1 MTAMNK
7 ENRRVCF
14 VINSRANYARIK
26 SVLIEMQKRSDCE
39 LQIVVG
45 ASGLLFRFGNVVDII
60 KRDGFTVDREVYSVV
75 EGNEPIV
82 MAKTTG
88 LAIIELSQVFSDLK
102 PDIVVTVADRHETIA
117 TAIAA
122 SYMNIMV
129 AHTQGG
135 EITGSID
142 ESVRHACTKLSH
154 LHFPATQGAYEN
166 IIQMGEEKK
175 RVHITGCPSL
185 DFIDENRSKDLNN
198 ILEKYLVNPKGIQNL
213 DFLLVLFHADT
224 QHYIEVSQATREIL
238 KAVKET
244 NLPTIWLWPNVDAGT
259 DYISKELRKF
269 RDSNPS
275 SKIQFVRNFSPEE
288 YVTVLNHTKCII
300 GNSSSGIRE
309 SSRTGTPSITIGSR
323 QSGRE
328 MAENVICLNKADSLI
343 IRDKIIEQVNHGKY
357 DQSNLYGDGNAG
369 KKIAEILCTTQ
380 ISIDKKF
387 IPSR

>member
-1 MTAMNK
+1 MTTVNK
-7 ENRRVCF
+7 KKRRVCF

-26 SVLIEMQKRSDCE
+26 SVLMEMQKRKDCE
-39 LQIVVG
+39 IQIVVG
-45 ASGLLFRFGNVVDII
+45 ASGLLFRFGSVVEVI
-60 KRDGFTVDREVYSVV
+60 KRDGFNVDREVYSVV

-88 LAIIELSQVFSDLK
+88 LAILELSQVFSELK

-117 TAIAA
+117 TAISA

-154 LHFPATQGAYEN
+154 LHFPATQSAYEN
-166 IIQMGEEKK
+166 IIQMGEDKK
-175 RVHITGCPSL
+175 RVYMTGCPSL
-185 DFIDENRSKDLNN
+185 DFIDENKSKNLNN
-198 ILEKYLVNPKGIQNL
+198 ILNKYLMNPTGIQDL
-213 DFLLVLFHADT
+213 DFLLVLFHPDT
-224 QHYIEVSQATREIL
+224 QHYLEVSNSTCEIL
-238 KAVKET
+238 RAIKEID
-244 NLPTIWLWPNVDAGT
+244 LPTIWLWPNVDAGT
-259 DYISKELRKF
+259 DFISKELRKF
-269 RDSNPS
+269 RETNPR

-288 YVTVLNHTKCII
+288 YITVLNHTKCII

-328 MAENVICLNKADSLI
+328 VAENVILLNEIDSDNLKNAI
-343 IRDKIIEQVNHGKY
+343 IRQIKHGKY
-357 DQSNLYGDGNAG
+357 NPSNLYGDGRAG
-369 KKIAEILCTTQ
+369 ARIAEILCTTE

-387 IPSR
+387 VSLN

>member
-1 MTAMNK
+1 MTAINK

-26 SVLIEMQKRSDCE
+26 SVLIEIQKRSDCE

-88 LAIIELSQVFSDLK
+88 LAIIELSQVFSELK

-185 DFIDENRSKDLNN
+185 DFIDENKSKDLNN

-259 DYISKELRKF
+259 DFISKELRKF

-323 QSGRE
+323 QNGRE
-328 MAENVICLNKADSLI
+328 MAENVISLNKADSLI

-357 DQSNLYGDGNAG
+357 GQSNLYGNGNAG

-387 IPSR
+387 IPLR

>member
-1 MTAMNK
+1 MTRINDK
-7 ENRRVCF
+7 KRRVCF

-26 SVLIEMQKRSDCE
+26 SVLIEMQRRNDCE
-39 LQIVVG
+39 IQIVVG
-45 ASGLLFRFGNVVDII
+45 ASGLLFRFGSVVDVI
-60 KRDGFTVDREVYSVV
+60 KRDGFNVDREVYSVV

-88 LAIIELSQVFSDLK
+88 LAILELSQVFSELK

-117 TAIAA
+117 TAISA

-142 ESVRHACTKLSH
+142 ESVRHACTKLAH
-154 LHFPATQGAYEN
+154 LHFPATQSAYEN
-166 IIQMGEEKK
+166 IIQMGEDKK
-175 RVHITGCPSL
+175 RVYMTGCPSL
-185 DFIDENRSKDLNN
+185 DFIDENKSKDLNN
-198 ILEKYLVNPKGIQNL
+198 ILDKYLTNPKSIQDL

-224 QHYIEVSQATREIL
+224 QHYLEVSNATREIL
-238 KAVKET
+238 KAIKEID
-244 NLPTIWLWPNVDAGT
+244 LPTIWLWPNVDAGT
-259 DYISKELRKF
+259 DFISKELRKF
-269 RDSNPS
+269 RETNPS

-309 SSRTGTPSITIGSR
+309 SSRIGTPSITVGSR

-328 MAENVICLNKADSLI
+328 IAENVILLNEIESDNLKNAI
-343 IRDKIIEQVNHGKY
+343 IRQIKHGKY
-357 DQSNLYGDGNAG
+357 NPSNLYGDGRAG
-369 KKIAEILCTTQ
+369 KRIAEILCTTE

-387 IPSR
+387 VSLN

>member
-1 MTAMNK
+1 MTTMNK
-7 ENRRVCF
+7 EIRRVCF

-26 SVLIEMQKRSDCE
+26 SVLIEMQKRIDCE

-88 LAIIELSQVFSDLK
+88 LAIIELSQVFSELK

-175 RVHITGCPSL
+175 RVHMTGCPSL
-185 DFIDENRSKDLNN
+185 DFIDENKSKDLNN
-198 ILEKYLVNPKGIQNL
+198 ILEKHLVNPKSIQNL

-224 QHYIEVSQATREIL
+224 QHYVEVGNSTHEIL

-259 DYISKELRKF
+259 DFISKELRKF
-269 RDSNPS
+269 RETNPS

-288 YVTVLNHTKCII
+288 YVTVLNHAKCII

-323 QSGRE
+323 QFGRE
-328 MAENVICLNKADSLI
+328 MAENVICLNKADSI
-343 IRDKIIEQVNHGKY
+343 IIKDKIIEQLNHGKY
-357 DQSNLYGDGNAG
+357 GQSNLYGDGNAG

-380 ISIDKKF
+380 ITIDKKF
-387 IPSR
+387 IPLN

>member
-7 ENRRVCF
+7 KIRRVCF

-26 SVLIEMQKRSDCE
+26 SVLIEMQKRIDCE

-88 LAIIELSQVFSDLK
+88 LAIIELSQVFSELK

-175 RVHITGCPSL
+175 RVHMTGCPSL
-185 DFIDENRSKDLNN
+185 DFIDENKSKDLNN
-198 ILEKYLVNPKGIQNL
+198 ILEKHLVNPKSIQNL

-224 QHYIEVSQATREIL
+224 QHYVEVGNSTHEIL

-259 DYISKELRKF
+259 DFISKELRKF
-269 RDSNPS
+269 RETNPS

-288 YVTVLNHTKCII
+288 YVTVLNHAKCII

-323 QSGRE
+323 QFGRE
-328 MAENVICLNKADSLI
+328 MAENVICLNKADSI
-343 IRDKIIEQVNHGKY
+343 IIKDKIIEQLNHGKY
-357 DQSNLYGDGNAG
+357 GQSNLYGDGNAG

-380 ISIDKKF
+380 ITIDKKF
-387 IPSR
+387 IPLN

>member
-1 MTAMNK
+1 MRAINK
-7 ENRRVCF
+7 KMRRVCF

-26 SVLIEMQKRSDCE
+26 SVLIEMRNRVDCE

-60 KRDGFTVDREVYSVV
+60 KRDGFKVDREVYSVV

-88 LAIIELSQVFSDLK
+88 LAILELSQVFSELK
-102 PDIVVTVADRHETIA
+102 PDIVVTVADRYETIA
-117 TAIAA
+117 TSIAA

-154 LHFPATQGAYEN
+154 LHFPATQSAYEN

-175 RVHITGCPSL
+175 RVHMTGCPSL
-185 DFIDENRSKDLNN
+185 DFIDENISQDINK
-198 ILEKYLVNPKGIQNL
+198 ILDKYITNPSSIKKQ

-224 QHYIEVSQATREIL
+224 QHYNEASNSTREIL
-238 KAVKET
+238 KAVMKM
-244 NLPTIWLWPNVDAGT
+244 NIPTIWLWPNVDAGT
-259 DYISKELRKF
+259 DFISKELRKF
-269 RDSNPS
+269 RDINPN
-275 SKIQFVRNFSPEE
+275 SKIKFVRNFSPEE
-288 YVTVLNHTKCII
+288 YITVLNNTKCII

-309 SSRTGTPSITIGSR
+309 SSRIGTPSITIGSR

-328 MAENVICLNKADSLI
+328 MAKNVICLDEINSETIKA
-343 IRDKIIEQVNHGKY
+343 KILQQLNHGKY
-357 DQSNLYGDGNAG
+357 EPSNLYGDGSAG
-369 KKIAEILCTTQ
+369 KKIAEILCTTE
-380 ISIDKKF
+380 ISINKKF
-387 IPSR
+387 VSFN

>member
-387 IPSR
+387 IPLR

>member
-1 MTAMNK
+1 MTAINK

-26 SVLIEMQKRSDCE
+26 SVLIEIQKRSDCE

-60 KRDGFTVDREVYSVV
+60 KRDGFTVNREVYSVV

-88 LAIIELSQVFSDLK
+88 LAILELSQVFSELK

-154 LHFPATQGAYEN
+154 LHFPATQGAYKN

-185 DFIDENRSKDLNN
+185 DFIDENKSKNLND
-198 ILEKYLVNPKGIQNL
+198 ILEKHLVNPKTIQNL

-224 QHYIEVSQATREIL
+224 QHYIEVSHSTREIL
-238 KAVKET
+238 KAIKET

-259 DYISKELRKF
+259 DFISKELRKF

-323 QSGRE
+323 QNGRE

-343 IRDKIIEQVNHGKY
+343 IKDKIIEQVNHGKY
-357 DQSNLYGDGNAG
+357 SQSNLYGDGNAG

-387 IPSR
+387 IPLR

>member
-1 MTAMNK
+1 MTRINNK
-7 ENRRVCF
+7 KRRVCF

-26 SVLIEMQKRSDCE
+26 SVLMEMQRRNDCE
-39 LQIVVG
+39 IQIVVG
-45 ASGLLFRFGNVVDII
+45 ASGLLFRFGSVVDVI
-60 KRDGFTVDREVYSVV
+60 KRDGFHVDREVYSVV

-88 LAIIELSQVFSDLK
+88 LAILELSQVFSELK

-117 TAIAA
+117 TAISA

-142 ESVRHACTKLSH
+142 ESVRHACTKLAH
-154 LHFPATQGAYEN
+154 LHFPATQSAYEN
-166 IIQMGEEKK
+166 IIQMGEDKK
-175 RVHITGCPSL
+175 RVYMTGCPSL
-185 DFIDENRSKDLNN
+185 DFIDDNKSKDLNN
-198 ILEKYLVNPKGIQNL
+198 ILDKYLTNPKSIKDF

-224 QHYIEVSQATREIL
+224 QHYLEVSNATREIL
-238 KAVKET
+238 KAIKEID
-244 NLPTIWLWPNVDAGT
+244 LPTIWLWPNVDAGT
-259 DYISKELRKF
+259 DFISKELRKF
-269 RDSNPS
+269 RETNPN

-309 SSRTGTPSITIGSR
+309 SSRIGTPSITVGSR

-328 MAENVICLNKADSLI
+328 IAENVILLNEIVSDNLKNAI
-343 IRDKIIEQVNHGKY
+343 IRQIKHGKY
-357 DQSNLYGDGNAG
+357 NPSNLYGDGRAG
-369 KKIAEILCTTQ
+369 KRIAEILCTTQ

-387 IPSR
+387 VFLN

>member
-1 MTAMNK
+1 MKRINK
-7 ENRRVCF
+7 RMRRICF

-26 SVLIEMQKRSDCE
+26 SVLIEMRNRVDCE

-60 KRDGFTVDREVYSVV
+60 KRDGFKVDREVYSVV

-88 LAIIELSQVFSDLK
+88 LAILELSQVFSELK

-154 LHFPATQGAYEN
+154 LHFPATQGAYKN

-175 RVHITGCPSL
+175 RVHMTGCPSL
-185 DFIDENRSKDLNN
+185 DFIDANVSQDMNS
-198 ILEKYLVNPKGIQNL
+198 ILEKYIANPKSIKNK

-224 QHYIEVSQATREIL
+224 KHYDEASSSTREIL
-238 KAVKET
+238 KAVMEI
-244 NLPTIWLWPNVDAGT
+244 NFPTIWLWPNVDAGT
-259 DYISKELRKF
+259 DFISKELRKF
-269 RDSNPS
+269 RDTNPN

-288 YVTVLNHTKCII
+288 YITVLNNTKCII

-309 SSRTGTPSITIGSR
+309 SSRIGTPSITIGSR
-323 QSGRE
+323 QCGRE
-328 MAENVICLNKADSLI
+328 MAENVICL
-343 IRDKIIEQVNHGKY
+343 DKINAETIEAKILQQINHGKY
-357 DQSNLYGDGNAG
+357 EPSNLYGDGSAG
-369 KKIAEILCTTQ
+369 IKIAEILCTTE
-380 ISIDKKF
+380 IFIDKKF
-387 IPSR
+387 VSFN

>member
-1 MTAMNK
+1 
-7 ENRRVCF
+7 
-14 VINSRANYARIK
+14 
-26 SVLIEMQKRSDCE
+26 MQKRIDCE

-88 LAIIELSQVFSDLK
+88 LAIIELSQVFSELK

-175 RVHITGCPSL
+175 RVHMTGCPSL
-185 DFIDENRSKDLNN
+185 DFIDENKSKDLNN
-198 ILEKYLVNPKGIQNL
+198 ILEKHLVNPKSIQNL

-224 QHYIEVSQATREIL
+224 QHYVEVGNSTHEIL

-259 DYISKELRKF
+259 DFISKELRKF
-269 RDSNPS
+269 RETNPS

-288 YVTVLNHTKCII
+288 YVTVLNHAKCII

-323 QSGRE
+323 QFGRE
-328 MAENVICLNKADSLI
+328 MAENVICLNKADSI
-343 IRDKIIEQVNHGKY
+343 IIKDKIIEQLNHGKY
-357 DQSNLYGDGNAG
+357 GQSNLYGDGNAG

-380 ISIDKKF
+380 ITIDKKF
-387 IPSR
+387 IPLN

>member
-1 MTAMNK
+1 MTAINK

-26 SVLIEMQKRSDCE
+26 SVLIEIQKRSDCE

-60 KRDGFTVDREVYSVV
+60 KRDGFTVNREVYSVV

-88 LAIIELSQVFSDLK
+88 LAILELSQVFSELK

-185 DFIDENRSKDLNN
+185 DFIDENKSKDLNN

-328 MAENVICLNKADSLI
+328 MAENVICLGKADSLI
-343 IRDKIIEQVNHGKY
+343 IKDKIIEQVNHGKY

-387 IPSR
+387 IPLR

>member
-1 MTAMNK
+1 MTAINK

-60 KRDGFTVDREVYSVV
+60 KRDGFTVNREVYTVV

-88 LAIIELSQVFSDLK
+88 LAILELSQVFSELK

-154 LHFPATQGAYEN
+154 LHFPATQGAYKN

-185 DFIDENRSKDLNN
+185 DFIDENKSKNLND
-198 ILEKYLVNPKGIQNL
+198 ILEKHLVNPKTIQNL

-224 QHYIEVSQATREIL
+224 QHYIEVSHSTREIL

-259 DYISKELRKF
+259 DFISKELRKF

-323 QSGRE
+323 QNGRE
-328 MAENVICLNKADSLI
+328 MAENVICLNKSDSLI
-343 IRDKIIEQVNHGKY
+343 IKDKIIEQVNHGKY
-357 DQSNLYGDGNAG
+357 SQSNLYGDGTAG

-387 IPSR
+387 IPLR

>member
-1 MTAMNK
+1 MKRINK
-7 ENRRVCF
+7 RMRRICF

-26 SVLIEMQKRSDCE
+26 SVLIEMRNRVDCE

-60 KRDGFTVDREVYSVV
+60 KRDGFKVDREVYSVV

-88 LAIIELSQVFSDLK
+88 LAILELSQVFSELK

-154 LHFPATQGAYEN
+154 LHFPATQGAYKN

-175 RVHITGCPSL
+175 RVHMTGCPSL
-185 DFIDENRSKDLNN
+185 DFIDANVSQDMNS
-198 ILEKYLVNPKGIQNL
+198 ILEKYIANPKSIKNK

-224 QHYIEVSQATREIL
+224 KHYDEASSSTREIL
-238 KAVKET
+238 KAVMEI
-244 NLPTIWLWPNVDAGT
+244 NFPTIWLWPNVDAGT
-259 DYISKELRKF
+259 DFISKELRKF
-269 RDSNPS
+269 RDTNPN

-288 YVTVLNHTKCII
+288 YITVLNNTKCII

-309 SSRTGTPSITIGSR
+309 SSRIGTPSITIGSR
-323 QSGRE
+323 QCGRE
-328 MAENVICLNKADSLI
+328 MAENVICL
-343 IRDKIIEQVNHGKY
+343 DKINAETIEAKILQQINHGKY
-357 DQSNLYGDGNAG
+357 EPSNLYGDGSAG
-369 KKIAEILCTTQ
+369 IKIAEILCTTE

-387 IPSR
+387 VSFN

>member
-1 MTAMNK
+1 MTAINK

-26 SVLIEMQKRSDCE
+26 SVLIEIQKRSDCE

-60 KRDGFTVDREVYSVV
+60 KRDGFTVNREVYSVV

-88 LAIIELSQVFSDLK
+88 LAILELSQVFSELK

-185 DFIDENRSKDLNN
+185 DFIDENKSKDLNN

-238 KAVKET
+238 NAVKET

-259 DYISKELRKF
+259 DFISKELRKF

-323 QSGRE
+323 QNGRE

-343 IRDKIIEQVNHGKY
+343 IKDKIIEQVNHGKY
-357 DQSNLYGDGNAG
+357 GQSNLYGDGNAG

-387 IPSR
+387 IPLR

>member
-1 MTAMNK
+1 MTTMNK
-7 ENRRVCF
+7 EIRRVCF

-26 SVLIEMQKRSDCE
+26 SVLIEMQKRIDCE

-88 LAIIELSQVFSDLK
+88 LAIIELSQVFSELK

-166 IIQMGEEKK
+166 IIQMGEEKI
-175 RVHITGCPSL
+175 RVHMTGCPSL
-185 DFIDENRSKDLNN
+185 DFIDENKSKDLNN
-198 ILEKYLVNPKGIQNL
+198 ILEKYLVNPKSIQNL

-224 QHYIEVSQATREIL
+224 QHYVEVSNSTREIL

-259 DYISKELRKF
+259 DFISKELRKF
-269 RDSNPS
+269 RDKNPS

-323 QSGRE
+323 QFGRE
-328 MAENVICLNKADSLI
+328 MAENVICLKEADSI
-343 IRDKIIEQVNHGKY
+343 IIKDKIIEQMNHGKY
-357 DQSNLYGDGNAG
+357 GQSNLYGDGNAG

-387 IPSR
+387 VPLN